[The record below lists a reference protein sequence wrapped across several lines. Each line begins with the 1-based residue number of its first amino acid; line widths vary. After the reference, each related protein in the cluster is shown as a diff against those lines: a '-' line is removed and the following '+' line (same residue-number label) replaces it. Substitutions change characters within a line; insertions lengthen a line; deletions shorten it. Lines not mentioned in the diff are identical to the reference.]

1 VRGAD
6 RKDYPDRLGWG
17 EEWGGSNPDKIAR
30 LEAEFLRPLGAQL
43 ERIPLGRKAYNGRVE
58 RSHRTDDEAF
68 YLPCVLSLDTVEA
81 FLGAG
86 LGWLY
91 HYNYER
97 VHSGYGME
105 GRTPY
110 ACCVALGFSG
120 SEYVGLMPVVLL
132 DDIVLD
138 WSRHGVPA
146 VNDVLTHYRR
156 SSNQQELLG
165 ARRSPIARD
174 TSLSEVCVCER

>member
-1 VRGAD
+1 VGLALPRLLAWRQSFCVRWG
-6 RKDYPDRLGWG
+6 RGWG
-17 EEWGGSNPDKIAR
+17 AKSI
-30 LEAEFLRPLGAQL
+30 
-43 ERIPLGRKAYNGRVE
+43 NGRVE
-58 RSHRTDDEAF
+58 RSHRTDDEEF
-68 YLPCVLSLDTVEA
+68 YLPCVLSLGSVEA

-97 VHSGYGME
+97 VHSGYGMA

-110 ACCVALGFSG
+110 GCCVALGFSG

-132 DDIVLD
+132 DDIVLE

-146 VNDVLTHYRR
+146 VNDVLAHYTC
-156 SSNQQELLG
+156 
-165 ARRSPIARD
+165 AR
-174 TSLSEVCVCER
+174 VQ